1 MRAAAPWPSQPQ
13 WRRDSWDGTATEL
26 VSWASRRDAGAGHP
40 RQLLCRQTCSPR
52 APERHSRSLL
62 PAPGGTGEG
71 VAGIED
77 LCRQPC
83 CRCWAVSRHHL
94 GISRDAPARICCR
107 HQLGERNDVHRPGQW
122 GASAGGAGAGGGCG
136 MSRGGGSQQAP
147 AAPAKPCQCPRL
159 VEHSPEAPGGRPHPH
174 RHGASGGQRSSVPA
188 RGDTLGRLRAGTGG
202 QPWAGPGPQG
212 RSRSPGSCG
221 ASTVPPTLPVTPAL
235 PCPAGHHLGQPAKGH
250 LALLRVAGMAG
261 ASWTQPQA
269 LPHPGRDPAL
279 PSATACSPAG
289 RAGRRHRLPRQRRRR
304 QGRCCRFSCRMRW
317 HHALTALLQDPL
329 APTPLLAH
337 GKLSFPNK
345 S

>member
-1 MRAAAPWPSQPQ
+1 
-13 WRRDSWDGTATEL
+13 
-26 VSWASRRDAGAGHP
+26 
-40 RQLLCRQTCSPR
+40 
-52 APERHSRSLL
+52 
-62 PAPGGTGEG
+62 
-71 VAGIED
+71 
-77 LCRQPC
+77 
-83 CRCWAVSRHHL
+83 
-94 GISRDAPARICCR
+94 
-107 HQLGERNDVHRPGQW
+107 
-122 GASAGGAGAGGGCG
+122 

-147 AAPAKPCQCPRL
+147 AAPAKPCQWPRL

-174 RHGASGGQRSSVPA
+174 RHGPSGGQRSSVPA

-235 PCPAGHHLGQPAKGH
+235 PCPAGHHLGRPAKGR
-250 LALLRVAGMAG
+250 LALLRVAGMAR

-279 PSATACSPAG
+279 ASATACSPAG

-317 HHALTALLQDPL
+317 HHALTALSRYRIPWPPHLSSPTENSPFPTNPEDKLFFRISLVSPVRLSPNPPVLPWAGAAAHAVCSLVL
-329 APTPLLAH
+329 ASSSSSRKKKFKHVRVLL
-337 GKLSFPNK
+337 GDK
-345 S
+345 SQNLYQSLFDHLPVIDIIKKINLLEAAKTLMWQRI